1 MAAVWT
7 AITDPE
13 RVAGLRRLALLDTPP
28 NPTFDRLTELACQ
41 LLEVPMA
48 LITLVDCDRQF
59 FLSAS
64 GLPEPFRA
72 TRQTPLEY
80 SLCQF
85 AVASRRPLIIG
96 DTRAD
101 QLLAGNAAV
110 ALLGVAAYAGIPLI
124 TEDDHAVG
132 TLCVLDVVARDWTDD
147 QLATLAHL
155 ADVIIDEIR
164 LQYQDRIAAVRLGWP
179 GIDRSL

>member
-1 MAAVWT
+1 MCAVLT
-7 AITDPE
+7 AIADPE

-48 LITLVDCDRQF
+48 LITLVDSDRQF

-96 DTRAD
+96 DTRTDRGLAD
-101 QLLAGNAAV
+101 NAAV
-110 ALLGVAAYAGIPLI
+110 TVLGLAAYAGIPLI

-132 TLCVLDVVARDWTDD
+132 TFCVLDVVARDWTDD

-155 ADVIIDEIR
+155 AEITMDEIR
-164 LQYQDRIAAVRLGWP
+164 PRYQGRIAAIRLGWQ
-179 GIDRSL
+179 GVDGSS